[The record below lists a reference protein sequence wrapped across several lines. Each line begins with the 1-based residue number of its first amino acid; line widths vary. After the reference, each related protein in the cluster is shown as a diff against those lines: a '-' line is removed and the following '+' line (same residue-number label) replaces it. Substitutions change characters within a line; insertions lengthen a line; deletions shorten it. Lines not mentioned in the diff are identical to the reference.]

1 MNEQLYAEFLA
12 EGRLAKTP
20 EEREAFRAKFLARV
34 QNQTLEEHDAEI
46 AFFDKKFFEIKAK
59 VEKHL
64 AEKETKQNAV
74 AV

>member
-1 MNEQLYAEFLA
+1 MTEELYAEIMA

-20 EEREAFRAKFLARV
+20 KEREAFRAKFLARI

-64 AEKETKQNAV
+64 EEKQAKQNAV

>member
-20 EEREAFRAKFLARV
+20 EEHEAFRAKFLARI

-46 AFFDKKFFEIKAK
+46 AFLEKKVFEIKAK
-59 VEKHL
+59 VDKYM
-64 AEKETKQNAV
+64 AEKQAQQNAV
-74 AV
+74 TV